1 MTSCNSGDIVLLEMT
16 PPGKDKSVRRPVVV
30 INPPAFSASQDSL
43 VVIPITTRLQPDAGL
58 ALKLWE
64 SYGLPQA
71 SYLKPLLVTVPKHHV
86 LRTLSSLAAADH
98 DCVRRALRMLID
110 ENW

>member
-1 MTSCNSGDIVLLEMT
+1 MTACKSADIVLLQMML
-16 PPGKDKSVRRPVVV
+16 PGRDKPIRRPVVV
-30 INPPAFSASQDSL
+30 INPPTFSASQDSL
-43 VVIPITTRLQPDAGL
+43 IIIPVTTRPQSDPGL

-64 SYGLPQA
+64 SYGLPKA
-71 SYLKPLLVTVPKHHV
+71 SYLKPLLVTVPKSLCV
-86 LRTLSSLAAADH
+86 RTLSSLAAADH